1 MPTAIAAVLS
11 PNHEPFVL
19 QEVEVDSPKR
29 GEVLI
34 RIAATG
40 LCHTD
45 LSVREGLIRFPLPAC
60 SDTRAPASSRR
71 SATA

>member
-1 MPTAIAAVLS
+1 MPTATAAVLS
-11 PNHEPFVL
+11 ANHAPFVL
-19 QEVEVDSPKR
+19 EEVEVDGPKR
-29 GEVLI
+29 GEVLV
-34 RIAATG
+34 RIVATG

-45 LSVREGLIRFPLPAC
+45 LSVREGLIPSRCRAC